1 MTPAVL
7 FVGLGGVNIT
17 RNLLVNLSSA
27 ALYLHCG
34 SNIRASDN
42 VAALLN
48 TRDFGQGMSAVQA
61 GSPPPPPSRCL
72 LSTLI
77 ALPLERQG
85 GHGPRENG
93 APSLSRPGT
102 LYTAP
107 TLRLQ
112 PSTPVP
118 HTRHRP
124 CLSARLSRYAGL

>member
-34 SNIRASDN
+34 SNIRVSDN

-61 GSPPPPPSRCL
+61 SSPPIAPRDGATGHERRTQP
-72 LSTLI
+72 LST
-77 ALPLERQG
+77 R
-85 GHGPRENG
+85 H
-93 APSLSRPGT
+93 
-102 LYTAP
+102 TAP

-124 CLSARLSRYAGL
+124 CLSARLSRAGL